1 MMFKTHVAFSLFL
14 VLLYLSF
21 YKLSLMFFVY
31 YFIGVIIP
39 DIDNPVSKIGRRFKI
54 TSKVIR
60 FLFGHR
66 GIFHSLL
73 FLIVLFLILRI
84 FNSFIA
90 VCISI
95 GYLTHLIADALTLEG
110 VNFLYPLQLRI
121 KGFVRTGGAVEY
133 ALFIFLLVVDILK
146 IKALLL

>member
-1 MMFKTHVAFSLFL
+1 MFKTHVVFSLFL

-54 TSKVIR
+54 TSRIIR

-73 FLIVLFLILRI
+73 FLIVLFFILRI
-84 FNSFIA
+84 FNSFTA
-90 VCISI
+90 VCVSI

-133 ALFIFLLVVDILK
+133 ALFIFLLVVDVLR